1 MSENGNQT
9 VERDYRRET
18 GGYQGRAREKQYEKD
33 DDPMSDDE
41 RGYEVVDMLCRERVI
56 FAVVESRVAMPV
68 GFKSPLKFY
77 SNPH

>member
-1 MSENGNQT
+1 
-9 VERDYRRET
+9 
-18 GGYQGRAREKQYEKD
+18 
-33 DDPMSDDE
+33 MSDDE

-68 GFKSPLKFY
+68 GFKSPLKFC